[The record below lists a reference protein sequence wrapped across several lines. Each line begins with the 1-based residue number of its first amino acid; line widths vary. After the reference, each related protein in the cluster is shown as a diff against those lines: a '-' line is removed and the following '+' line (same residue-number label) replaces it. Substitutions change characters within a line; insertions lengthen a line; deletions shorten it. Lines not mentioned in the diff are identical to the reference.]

1 MNGQLGQRDQGFDQH
16 GESHGGQ
23 QTQPNPF
30 RSHHLPPRCHGKSHR
45 KRVMPC
51 ARLRPCNASPA
62 KNQARSPSIAA
73 QSDMSRRGTFTTTR
87 SHRLSA
93 DQASRLSIRAVPA
106 WPVSC
111 STVVNGGLTKLAVAM
126 SLKPARAT
134 SWKDGA
140 VEGWCRQF
148 ECPNTS
154 PDTLSPTIDL
164 PTLTW

>member
-1 MNGQLGQRDQGFDQH
+1 MRTSGRERPMAQRKLDLRTISFTGSTSLSTD
-16 GESHGGQ
+16 S
-23 QTQPNPF
+23 
-30 RSHHLPPRCHGKSHR
+30 PRI
-45 KRVMPC
+45 
-51 ARLRPCNASPA
+51 RP
-62 KNQARSPSIAA
+62 
-73 QSDMSRRGTFTTTR
+73 
-87 SHRLSA
+87 
-93 DQASRLSIRAVPA
+93 SRLSTRTAPA